1 MVIRQLDGPSC
12 RRCAACGFVFYIVD
26 NEWDI
31 LKLTCFFIFLP
42 SGGRI
47 FGEMG
52 RGRGVLRGVL
62 GCRMKN
68 FLFLFR
74 LIFSCFVLFWIF
86 F

>member
-12 RRCAACGFVFYIVD
+12 GRSAACVFVVYVVD
-26 NEWDI
+26 NECDI
-31 LKLTCFFIFLP
+31 LKFPCFFVFLP

-52 RGRGVLRGVL
+52 WGRGVLRGAR